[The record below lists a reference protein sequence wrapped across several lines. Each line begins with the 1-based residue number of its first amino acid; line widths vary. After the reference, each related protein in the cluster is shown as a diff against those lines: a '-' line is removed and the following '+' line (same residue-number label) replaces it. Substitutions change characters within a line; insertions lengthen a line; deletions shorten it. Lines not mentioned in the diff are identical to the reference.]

1 MKKIKYKLYI
11 KVEIKQ
17 IINPLKPIKY
27 TFKHRDKLIAGI
39 YRDKTIDDKLM
50 YIRNHDNGR

>member
-50 YIRNHDNGR
+50 SNYEKP